1 MVKIK
6 AKFNGARTEYEQGRV
21 YLDFAVSIEDY
32 EELISKHKDLNAFIE
47 MKDKTK

>member
-6 AKFNGARTEYEQGRV
+6 AKFSGARTEYEQGKV
-21 YLDFAVSIEDY
+21 YLDFAVSIKDY

-47 MKDKTK
+47 LQDKKK